1 MRATPLLSAGLAVAL
16 VLTGCGDDDGTTD
29 GPAAAT
35 ADDGAGA
42 TTSSTGPEGTDPAAT
57 DSTTST
63 STSTT
68 STSAPPEERV
78 VELTFSGGEV
88 TGGPQQVTLPAGER
102 LRLLVTSDVPEE
114 VHVHGYDL
122 EVPLA
127 PGTPTPIDLVGD
139 LPGVWEVELHGSG
152 DLLCELEVGA

>member
-1 MRATPLLSAGLAVAL
+1 MRATALLSVGLAVAI
-16 VLTGCGDDDGTTD
+16 VLTGCGDDDTTD

-35 ADDGAGA
+35 AAEDGAGA
-42 TTSSTGPEGTDPAAT
+42 TTSSTSPERTDPPAT
-57 DSTTST
+57 DSTAKTT
-63 STSTT
+63 TSTT
-68 STSAPPEERV
+68 TTSAPPEERV

-88 TGGPQQVTLPAGER
+88 TGGPQEVALPAGER
-102 LRLLVTSDVPEE
+102 VRLLVTSDVAEE

-122 EVPLA
+122 EVPLV

>member
-57 DSTTST
+57 DSTT

-152 DLLCELEVGA
+152 DLLCELEVGG